1 MEYFRGASD
10 ADAAWA
16 IYFLCGRRR
25 KRLVPTSLLR
35 KWVAARAG
43 VPSWLFEESY
53 HHVGDL
59 AETAALLLPDTDPLP
74 DTPALPLA
82 EFVERNVL
90 ALADEPPERQRETV
104 EACWARLSTKEKLV
118 YHKLLTGG
126 FRVGVQRKTVE
137 NALGELYGIEPAVIA
152 HRMMGR
158 WEPSVAWFAD
168 LRRPASA
175 EGEPSL
181 PYPFCLA
188 HPVDPVK
195 REKLGLIDNW
205 QIEPKWD
212 GIRAQLIHRSGQV
225 FLWSRGEESVGETF
239 PEILR
244 EASALPDGTVLDGEI
259 LVWKQGDRPEP
270 FGELQKRLGR
280 KTVPAAT
287 LRGLPA
293 RFLAYDLLES
303 GGADRRE
310 LSTTARRD
318 LLEGLLAGAEGVIR
332 LSPVFRHTDWAG
344 VGERVAAAR
353 DAGIEGVMLKRRD
366 APYAAGRPR
375 GTWWKWKVE
384 PLSIDAVLVYA
395 QAGHGRRSGLF
406 TDYTFSVRA
415 GDALVPVAK
424 AYSGLSDKEI
434 REMDRWI
441 KANTVDK
448 FGPVRAVP
456 PEQVFELAFDSIRE
470 SKRHKAGLAL
480 RFPRIVRWRR
490 DKGVADIDRIES
502 LRRLMDRGK
511 AVDKSVHP
519 PTQSADGI
527 KEIPR

>member
-1 MEYFRGASD
+1 MEYFRHASD

-16 IYFLCGRRR
+16 VYFLCGRRR
-25 KRLVPTSLLR
+25 KRLVPTQLLR
-35 KWVAARAG
+35 EWVAARAG
-43 VPSWLFEESY
+43 VPAWLFEESY

-59 AETAALLLPDTDPLP
+59 AETAALLLPESDPP
-74 DTPALPLA
+74 PGTPTLPLA
-82 EFVERNVL
+82 DFVERHVL

-104 EACWARLSTKEKLV
+104 EACWAGLSTRGKLV

-137 NALGELYGIEPAVIA
+137 NALGELHGIEPAVVA

-158 WEPSVAWFAD
+158 WEPSATWFAG
-168 LRRPASA
+168 LRRPGSP

-188 HPVDPVK
+188 HPVDRAKRGNLGPVNDW
-195 REKLGLIDNW
+195 R
-205 QIEPKWD
+205 IEPKWD
-212 GIRAQLIHRSGQV
+212 GIRAQLIRRRGQV
-225 FLWSRGEESVGETF
+225 FLWSRGGESVSETF
-239 PEILR
+239 PEILG

-259 LVWKQGDRPEP
+259 LVWKHGGRPES

-280 KTVPAAT
+280 KTVPTAT
-287 LRGLPA
+287 LRRLPA

-303 GGADRRE
+303 GGTDRRD

-318 LLEGLLAGAEGVIR
+318 LLEHMLAGAEGTIR
-332 LSPVFRHTDWAG
+332 LSPVFRHADWAG
-344 VGERVAAAR
+344 VAERVAAAR

-375 GTWWKWKVE
+375 GLWWKWKVD
-384 PLSIDAVLVYA
+384 PLSVDAVLVYA
-395 QAGHGRRSGLF
+395 QGGHGRRSGLF

-415 GDALVPVAK
+415 GEGLVPVAK

-434 REMDRWI
+434 RELDRWI

-490 DKGVADIDRIES
+490 DKGVADIDRIET
-502 LRRLMDRGK
+502 LRGMMDGGS
-511 AVDKSVHP
+511 A
-519 PTQSADGI
+519 TSADKGI
-527 KEIPR
+527 SP